1 MKRFEHQWQDF
12 KWIDIEGPS
21 PDDLARLAAEF
32 NIPSSAIA
40 NSLDPEHLPKC
51 EVFDK
56 LIYII
61 LRHHDEQAKSSAA
74 TMQEISTKLILFV
87 GKNFVITIHRA
98 PIKSI
103 TEKKETCASQ
113 NNVELISFVKGMFLK
128 TIRSFDKPLD
138 DLDSK
143 TDVIEERVFALQRRN
158 ILRQGYIV
166 KRKTSSYRKIFKFT
180 SDIIAKLNTEMEVP
194 LKDIGHVREPLDKLI
209 FFADSIQEEIT
220 GLINLHLSLMA
231 QKTNEASYRTN
242 EVMRVLTVFSI
253 FFLPLNFIAGVY
265 GMNFEFMPEL
275 RMHYGYFITLGVMLM
290 VVIAITWWMLRK
302 GWLKKDQF

>member
-1 MKRFEHQWQDF
+1 MKRFEHKWQDF
-12 KWIDIEGPS
+12 KWIDIEAPT
-21 PDDLARLAAEF
+21 PADLEMLAGEF
-32 NIPSSAIA
+32 NIPRAAIS

-61 LRHHDEQAKSSAA
+61 LRHHDEQAKISAA

-98 PIKSI
+98 AIKSI
-103 TEKKETCASQ
+103 SDKKETCSSQ
-113 NNVELISFVKGMFLK
+113 NNVEMISFVKGLFLH

-194 LKDIGHVREPLDKLI
+194 LKDINHVREPLDKLI

-275 RMHYGYFITLGVMLM
+275 KLQYGYFITLGVMLT